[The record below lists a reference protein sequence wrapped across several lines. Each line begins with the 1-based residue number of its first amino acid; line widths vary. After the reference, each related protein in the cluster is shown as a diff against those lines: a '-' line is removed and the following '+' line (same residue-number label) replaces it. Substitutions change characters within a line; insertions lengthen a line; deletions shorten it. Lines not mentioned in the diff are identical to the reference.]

1 MQTPLPLR
9 AACLAVS
16 AGLVLTGPALTGTAL
31 GDTPVATPQTAV
43 GGALLATRAT
53 VVSPGSPP
61 LPVTEASGWLVADL
75 DTGAVLA
82 AKDPHGRYAPA
93 STLKT
98 LTAQT
103 LLSRLDPRR
112 SVRPTF
118 NDVNVDGTRA
128 GLVEK
133 LAYPVPELFRAML
146 VASANDAAD
155 TLASANG
162 GVVRTARQMN
172 AEALRLQAKDTH
184 AVNVN
189 GLDAVGQTSSPYDL
203 ALIAR
208 AAMKN
213 SAFRAYVATR
223 HTWIAAPGG
232 KRIALSSHDKLL
244 YNYPGAIGI
253 KNGYTVHARASF
265 VGAATQGGHTLVV
278 VLMHTAPRYWPQ
290 ARDLLDWGFA
300 ATRLGVAPV
309 GQLVEPIDPNA
320 VVPAA
325 PANLTVAAR
334 AVPQQTG
341 TVDGPPLLA
350 GSVVGAGVLAVVGGV
365 LRQRRRGRRRLTLP
379 RP

>member
-1 MQTPLPLR
+1 MQTPLSLR
-9 AACLAVS
+9 TACLAVS
-16 AGLVLTGPALTGTAL
+16 VALVLTGLALTGTAL
-31 GDTPVATPQTAV
+31 GDTPVATPQAAV

-53 VVSPGSPP
+53 VVSLGSPP

-103 LLSRLDPRR
+103 LLPRLDPRR

-162 GVVRTARQMN
+162 GVDRTARQMN
-172 AEALRLQAKDTH
+172 AEALRLQARDTH

-208 AAMKN
+208 AAMN
-213 SAFRAYVATR
+213 NPAFRAYVATR

-232 KRIALSSHDKLL
+232 KRIPLSSHDKLL

-253 KNGYTVHARASF
+253 KNGYTVHALASF

-309 GQLVEPIDPNA
+309 GQLVEPIDPHA

-325 PANLTVAAR
+325 PANLPVAAR
-334 AVPQQTG
+334 AVSQQTG

-379 RP
+379 QL